1 MKKYTLA
8 FVLLA
13 VLPVVSADA
22 YQRTTRSGSY
32 YTPQQSAKT
41 TTYKTSKTTRTNGY
55 TNTITNNFYYQQQQP
70 ARRRVSSV
78 SDRNTGY
85 YTGASDYQANND
97 NYRVVKKKT
106 TKKTSTTQTRKFFL
120 AHPFFQPLEGKFG
133 SVTDISYAQNKFNFD
148 MLNGSVLDID
158 RNSPNYNAIIGTD
171 NQLAISGKQKTTQ
184 FVVKEDFS
192 YGITDRLAVIGMA
205 QYDKTKVT
213 FKDWSTGD
221 PSSSTSSS
229 GINIF
234 GIGLQGRIVDN
245 EKWIAML
252 AGYFQHQK
260 DTANTLLAEAKAGYK
275 VNRVTLYGLGRLGY
289 SDLTEGGSYGAFV
302 KQNDDWMML
311 SYKTNVKEVVYLEGG
326 IGAFAVLNKYFTL
339 NGEMVYGHYD
349 WHEQLNIKAAV
360 GWQPA
365 DVFALNLYASTS
377 LYDNAKGKI
386 KKYMNYETN
395 PNTSNWA
402 PPYQGTTLVYT
413 MGDYKIK
420 DYNEWKIGVQG
431 ILYF

>member
-13 VLPVVSADA
+13 VLPVISADA

-148 MLNGSVLDID
+148 MLNGVTWDID
-158 RNSPNYNAIIGTD
+158 RNSGTYNQNVKDGIVG
-171 NQLAISGKQKTTQ
+171 ISGKQQTSQ

-205 QYDKTKVT
+205 QYDKTKVSLR
-213 FKDWSTGD
+213 DWSVNEPNTT
-221 PSSSTSSS
+221 TSSS
-229 GINIF
+229 GINVF

-275 VNRVTLYGLGRLGY
+275 IDRVTLYGLGRLGY

-302 KQNDDWMML
+302 KEDDDWMML

-365 DVFALNLYASTS
+365 DVFALNLYASTA

-386 KKYMNYETN
+386 KKYMNYDAN
-395 PNTSNWA
+395 PNVSLIPNA
-402 PPYQGTTLVYT
+402 DPATTLVYT
-413 MGDYKIK
+413 IGDYKIK